1 MPELPEV
8 EQVRRGI
15 EPILLG
21 QKVVAVRVL
30 RSDYLE
36 PAGAD
41 IRQII
46 GTCCVKTHRH
56 GKRLF
61 CEFSAGVTV
70 RFHLGMSGRIYA
82 ASSGEPLSPHTH
94 FVMQLQSGREL
105 RMSDP
110 RRFGGIALYASFAQG
125 IAAEITGKVGVDALN
140 LKTADLAAWRSF
152 KSSVKMRL
160 LSQREVAGLGNIY
173 IDEALWQAGIHPLT
187 PVCRI
192 AQAQLTA
199 LAAAVKKL
207 LRRSITMGGTT
218 LRDYRNVQRQP
229 GRFAQMLQ
237 VYGRA
242 GQPCR
247 RCGCDLKGI
256 RVCARATVFCPQCQP
271 RHKGRQS

>member
-15 EPILLG
+15 EPILRG
-21 QKVVAVRVL
+21 QRVVAVRLL

-36 PAGAD
+36 PMGAD
-41 IRQII
+41 ARQIE
-46 GTCCVKTHRH
+46 GTYCVKTHRH

-61 CEFSAGVTV
+61 CEFSAGVTL

-82 ASSGEPLSPHTH
+82 AGSGEPLSPHTH
-94 FVMQLQSGREL
+94 FVIKLESGREL

-110 RRFGGIALYASFAQG
+110 RRFGGIALYSSVASAV
-125 IAAEITGKVGVDALN
+125 AAEITGKVGVDALK
-140 LKTADLAAWRSF
+140 LKPVDLTVWRSL

-187 PVCRI
+187 HVNRI
-192 AQAQLTA
+192 APAQLA
-199 LAAAVKKL
+199 SLVGAVKKL
-207 LRRSITMGGTT
+207 LRRSISMGGTT

-242 GQPCR
+242 GEPCR
-247 RCGCDLKGI
+247 RCGCELKGI
-256 RVCARATVFCPQCQP
+256 RVCARATVLCPQCQP
-271 RHKGRQS
+271 KHKGRQS